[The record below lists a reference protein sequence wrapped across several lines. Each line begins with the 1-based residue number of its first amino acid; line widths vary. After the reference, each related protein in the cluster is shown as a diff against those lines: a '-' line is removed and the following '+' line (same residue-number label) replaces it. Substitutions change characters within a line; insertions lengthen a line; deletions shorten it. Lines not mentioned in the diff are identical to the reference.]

1 MRSPWLTLA
10 LLVPLSQ
17 AAFAADPPPRL
28 TVGATMPALEGDLL
42 SERKAVLPDAA
53 RGKVTLLAL
62 GFSYDSRFAVEEWCG
77 RFRSEF
83 GGRPDVT
90 FYEVPMLG
98 GGARMARWFIDGG
111 MRRNTPKELHGNVL
125 TVYGG
130 TGPWKARLGVTD
142 EDAAYLLLL
151 DREGR
156 VAWQHAGRFDAARF
170 DELRQAAGALLA
182 P

>member
-1 MRSPWLTLA
+1 MRPSLPALA
-10 LLVPLSQ
+10 LLASLSQ
-17 AAFAADPPPRL
+17 PAFAADPPPRL
-28 TVGATMPALEGDLL
+28 VVGATMPALGGDLL
-42 SERKAVLPDAA
+42 SGRKVVLPDAA
-53 RGKVTLLAL
+53 RGKVALLAL

-77 RFRSEF
+77 RFRSAF
-83 GGRPDVT
+83 GGREDVT
-90 FYEVPMLG
+90 LYEVPMLG
-98 GGARMARWFIDGG
+98 GGARMARWFIDSG
-111 MRRNTPKELHGNVL
+111 MRRNTPRELHEQVL

-156 VAWQHAGRFDAARF
+156 VAWQHAGMFDAARF
-170 DELRQAAGALLA
+170 DELRHAAEALLA